1 MEGIRSGLLNLLIFF
16 LTISLPSSVK
26 CDMGE
31 TLSTF
36 ILFFII
42 MIFIFAGLGFWSRR
56 QENK

>member
-1 MEGIRSGLLNLLIFF
+1 MESVRSGMFNILVIVLI
-16 LTISLPSSVK
+16 ISLPDSVK

-42 MIFIFAGLGFWSRR
+42 MIFIFALIGLWSRR
-56 QENK
+56 QQNK